1 MNLKATDIKITAVM
15 ESVLRMLIKMFSLK
29 CQLSELNVIGDG
41 ISLCYQTVIELN
53 ELDYLLSKLIGN
65 ECNLEY

>member
-1 MNLKATDIKITAVM
+1 VNLKATDIKITAVM